1 MGKKGREGR
10 EAVKMLAKET
20 FACFYLFSLFGKRS
34 SREGDRGRE
43 KERGWPAERQLV
55 GGGWLRLR
63 TSHCAFGVAITI
75 VARCPRLDCNCSCH
89 SSIFVSLC
97 SVRLKDCNI
106 YLHLFSAAAFF
117 WPLAARPTRAM
128 GNSYSGF
135 ACIGMLCTRNQQ
147 QQQQQQQCFGAQR
160 VLTSVFAA
168 FYVIHGHSMG
178 VPASV
183 CAKNMHRIF
192 CNFRTRIWPKN
203 RTVRENHVIYVISVQ
218 LHSNNA

>member
-1 MGKKGREGR
+1 MREGR

-20 FACFYLFSLFGKRS
+20 FACFYLFSLFGKR
-34 SREGDRGRE
+34 RERKGERGRE
-43 KERGWPAERQLV
+43 RVWPAERQLV

-75 VARCPRLDCNCSCH
+75 AVAVVVARCPRLDCNCSCH

-178 VPASV
+178 VPAACKKYASHFLQLLYSDL
-183 CAKNMHRIF
+183 AKEPN
-192 CNFRTRIWPKN
+192 RTRKSRN
-203 RTVRENHVIYVISVQ
+203 LCDFRAVAVE
-218 LHSNNA
+218 

>member
-1 MGKKGREGR
+1 MFLFIFLIRQ
-10 EAVKMLAKET
+10 AVEE
-20 FACFYLFSLFGKRS
+20 R
-34 SREGDRGRE
+34 RG
-43 KERGWPAERQLV
+43 KERVWPAERQLV

-75 VARCPRLDCNCSCH
+75 AVVVVVARCPRLDCNCSCH

-147 QQQQQQQCFGAQR
+147 QQQEQHQQQQCFGAQR

-192 CNFRTRIWPKN
+192 CNFCTRIWPKN

-218 LHSNNA
+218 LQSNNA